1 MARKVYD
8 YDKTRVRSRLVSAL
22 KQRRDGATVA
32 DLTAATGLPAL
43 QVQQGIREVAEEY
56 DAHLRV
62 TESGEILY
70 HFPAGMRS
78 RKRGPAA
85 AFRRG
90 AAAAARIA
98 ARVLTWLFKA
108 WITVML
114 VGYFV
119 LFVAIVVLAALAS
132 VAMSA
137 AGRNDDRRGGGGGL
151 SFYFAA
157 RMFELFLWLWFARG
171 PRAERSRGRPLR
183 QSVYAFVFGEPD
195 PNAGREEAER
205 AAVAQHLRTHR
216 GLVTAEE
223 LMAMTGASPAEAQ
236 RRINRLMLELEG
248 EPEVTDDG
256 TIVYRFENIMR
267 SRAEDLQAERAG
279 RVPRRKLKPFNLND
293 KSRNGWITVFNLAN
307 AGFGTYFLTQ
317 AIAQP
322 VATFDRLANGQRVLH
337 VDSAFLYHF
346 VNGLLAT
353 LGAQSP
359 ERLVLVALGLVPVAF
374 SVFFFLVP
382 ALRRLRERAEN
393 EAARR
398 ENLRRLVYAHVMM
411 DPMRV
416 DPREIRPDGPE
427 ESPPRAG
434 QEIERVLKELAAEY
448 RGEPVQEEDGAFTWR
463 FAELDRQRKDVEKAR
478 LATDTSR
485 YDVGGTV
492 FDSDR

>member
-43 QVQQGIREVAEEY
+43 QVQEGIREVAEEY

-78 RKRGPAA
+78 RRRGPAA
-85 AFRRG
+85 AFRRA
-90 AAAAARIA
+90 AAAAARTA
-98 ARVLTWLFKA
+98 ARVLTWMFKA

-137 AGRNDDRRGGGGGL
+137 AGRNDDRRGGGGL
-151 SFYFAA
+151 SFYLAA

-171 PRAERSRGRPLR
+171 PRAGRSRGRPLR
-183 QSVYAFVFGEPD
+183 QSVFAFVFGEPD

-216 GLVTAEE
+216 GLITAEE

-236 RRINRLMLELEG
+236 RKINRLMLELEG

-267 SRAEDLQAERAG
+267 SRSEDLQAERAG
-279 RVPRRKLKPFNLND
+279 RVPRRRLKPFNHND
-293 KSRNGWITVFNLAN
+293 KGRNGWITVFNLAN

-322 VATFDRLANGQRVLH
+322 EPVIRVIQGVPRMQ
-337 VDSAFLYHF
+337 VDSSYLYHF
-346 VNGLLAT
+346 VNAAAT
-353 LGAQSP
+353 ALGAQSP
-359 ERLVLVALGLVPVAF
+359 QLAVFVALGLVPLAF
-374 SVFFFLVP
+374 SAFFFVVP
-382 ALRRLRERAEN
+382 ALRRVRERAEN
-393 EAARR
+393 AAARR

-411 DPMRV
+411 DPTRV
-416 DPREIRPDGPE
+416 DPREIRPEGPE
-427 ESPPRAG
+427 DTPPQTGAEVDR
-434 QEIERVLKELAAEY
+434 ILKELAAEY
-448 RGEPVQEEDGAFTWR
+448 GGEPVQEQDGAFTWR